1 MKLKKVTF
9 KDVLNPQEKLAW
21 LQRSVLRAFEAGKA
35 IYIYVEDLKVAQF
48 VDNFLWEYPLN
59 SFIPH
64 SIEDGATHSKVAI
77 GWVSENLNQAEHL
90 VNLSKK
96 ALLIDSIITIDE
108 FSDLSN
114 DDNQEILGFKKK
126 TYASARFQLV

>member
-1 MKLKKVTF
+1 MEPKKVTF

-21 LQRSVLRAFEAGKA
+21 LHKSVLRAFEAGKT

-64 SIEDGATHSKVAI
+64 SIEDGATCSKIAI
-77 GWVSENLNQAEHL
+77 GWVNENLNQAEHL

-96 ALLIDSIITIDE
+96 TLSIDSITTVDE

-114 DDNQEILGFKKK
+114 GDNQNILEFKKK
-126 TYASARFQLV
+126 TYVSAGFQVV